1 MSTENFVKFYGEY
14 LSKHAD
20 VKAKIDGA
28 ESAKKFA
35 ALVMEH
41 GKKAGFDF
49 NEKDVDQVLITS
61 LKKGAKG
68 QLSEGQ
74 LEGVVGG
81 IAGGS
86 ISFSSVKSLTGLN
99 VGNAA
104 STVMCP
110 GFMPTGGAVE

>member
-1 MSTENFVKFYGEY
+1 
-14 LSKHAD
+14 
-20 VKAKIDGA
+20 
-28 ESAKKFA
+28 
-35 ALVMEH
+35 MEQ

-49 NEKDVDQVLITS
+49 SEKDVDQVLIAS

-81 IAGGS
+81 AGPGM
-86 ISFSSVKSLTGLN
+86 ISFTNVKSLTGLN

-110 GFMPTGGAVE
+110 GFMPTQGNVE